1 MKISIV
7 KSSSQTGQVNN
18 TDKKIENASKEQKLL
33 PKIGVFSS
41 FSKIPKTGDF
51 VVGSWIKWE

>member
-1 MKISIV
+1 MIISDRMEANK
-7 KSSSQTGQVNN
+7 KSKMLPS
-18 TDKKIENASKEQKLL
+18 DQKLL

-51 VVGSWIKWE
+51 FVGSWIKWE

>member
-1 MKISIV
+1 M
-7 KSSSQTGQVNN
+7 N
-18 TDKKIENASKEQKLL
+18 TEKKIEDASKEQKLL